1 MSIFKKMLFVPSAL
15 TLPVLAT
22 MVTSCATIPQV
33 DENLAGQLEELTS
46 DAAKQVY
53 SDRKSV
59 V

>member
-15 TLPVLAT
+15 TLPALAT

-53 SDRKSV
+53 SNY
-59 V
+59 